1 MMDELMVRKIENT
14 EITTWDFPAIKAQL
28 QRGLD
33 EYASIV
39 YTDDSIKDAK
49 NDRSTLNKVKKA
61 IDDARKAYRAQCLA
75 PYEAMEPEIKELI
88 EMVDQQRR
96 LIDTTVKDFEAR
108 QKEEKEKAVRA
119 FYDRKAGV
127 LGNLADALYTTLFD
141 PKWVNASTSKKK
153 YEEAVIAAI
162 DQASH
167 DIQAI
172 EAMQSPFVRTLTE
185 TYVSTRSME
194 KVSEKKAELE
204 TAAQNASISFSKPVS
219 VPENPSSDQGEYT
232 TLRIFANP
240 RQLDSIMDF
249 MKAIGVHYET
259 L

>member
-1 MMDELMVRKIENT
+1 MDELMVRNLENA
-14 EITTWDFPAIKAQL
+14 EITTWDFPAIKVQL

-39 YTDDSIKDAK
+39 YTDDSIKEAK
-49 NDRSTLNKVKKA
+49 ADRATLNKVKKA

-88 EMVDQQRR
+88 DMVEQQRL
-96 LIDTTVKDFEAR
+96 LIDTTVKDYQDR

-141 PKWVNASTSKKK
+141 PKWVNASTTKKK
-153 YEEAVIAAI
+153 YEEGIMAAI
-162 DQASH
+162 DQAVR
-167 DIQAI
+167 DIQEI
-172 EAMQSPFVRTLTE
+172 EAMQTPFVQTLQE
-185 TYVSTRSME
+185 TYVSTKSME
-194 KVSEKKAELE
+194 KVAEKKAELE
-204 TAAQNASISFSKPVS
+204 TAAQKASMSFSEPVS
-219 VPENPSSDQGEYT
+219 VPEKTSSDQGECI
-232 TLRIFANP
+232 TLRIFANQ
-240 RQLDSIMDF
+240 RQRDSILDF